1 MRILITT
8 ALCLVASLPLGCSD
22 EKNPAGSG
30 GSGSK
35 DYTNN
40 GAGECKGSTRPAND
54 EFCAGSCVGTPTCAN
69 RPVDSCCVMVGEP
82 GNSASSKYLVRTT
95 DTTEYADP
103 NGAPPDLKC
112 FDPEGYPTQP
122 AASSKT
128 VKLTGVL
135 RPFSNGGC
143 GKYDLINTEGTG
155 WCAAGSSCPSA
166 ASHGG
171 VKIEVYSVKRT
182 GDPATDGSL
191 GQLIGSTIE
200 ATDSMTLVETT
211 VKDSCVDKI
220 RFDREYEY
228 ADVPM
233 NTELVIK
240 TYGPGWSPLYTY
252 NVYVHEGDPDY
263 DASAGTYTYK
273 IRALAEDDYGTIPT
287 AAIGKTVTD
296 GNGIIGGEVHDCGN
310 VRLQFARVDVSQNRV
325 ALEYFNDSEDD
336 PLPEGSRREIGTGK
350 TALYSAFDV
359 KGGGSAGTFTRVA
372 GTGLVPG
379 GEKDK
384 LVSLGYFDVRVF
396 PNSVTSVTL
405 RGLRPFQLK

>member
-128 VKLTGVL
+128 VKLTGGL

-273 IRALAEDDYGTIPT
+273 IRALAEDVPLSYYGLL
-287 AAIGKTVTD
+287 AAQRVGSSALERSILGPRLAPAESAPLRRALEAAGQTVPEGKPVLELNVAHDVVKRLDVETD
-296 GNGIIGGEVHDCGN
+296 EKAFADLALLLYEQASLAEGGQLADPGAFVQRLN
-310 VRLQFARVDVSQNRV
+310 RLLVRLAAQ
-325 ALEYFNDSEDD
+325 
-336 PLPEGSRREIGTGK
+336 
-350 TALYSAFDV
+350 
-359 KGGGSAGTFTRVA
+359 
-372 GTGLVPG
+372 
-379 GEKDK
+379 
-384 LVSLGYFDVRVF
+384 
-396 PNSVTSVTL
+396 
-405 RGLRPFQLK
+405 